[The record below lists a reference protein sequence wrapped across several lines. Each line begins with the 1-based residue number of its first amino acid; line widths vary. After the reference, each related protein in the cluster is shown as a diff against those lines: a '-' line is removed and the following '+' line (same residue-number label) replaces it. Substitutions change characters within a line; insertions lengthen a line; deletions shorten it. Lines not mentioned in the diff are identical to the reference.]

1 MPARLIALI
10 VAILIVAL
18 LVLAGLALF
27 MAHDKG
33 RDSRSYRAVSAV
45 VAPISRRLHHDTT
58 SDIRTPYA
66 NPRGQIEPEWRWL
79 QRDAVEIEPRTD
91 RLALIATRESLWF
104 LNARGPLVYRQL
116 VGDGTVSAV
125 VKARKR
131 SDPASPPDMEWQFA
145 GLLLRDPAS
154 DAWMS
159 LENYVFNVIGFCC
172 GELQVETK
180 STRQGLSEIHSFR
193 WDSGDAELAIQR
205 SGARFTLRARRV
217 GSHDNRGDA
226 WRELVS
232 YDRPD
237 LPARLQVGLILYAH
251 SQGRGRH
258 DLRAD
263 FEQIAVR

>member
-1 MPARLIALI
+1 MPTRLSALVV
-10 VAILIVAL
+10 VAALLVSL

-27 MAHDKG
+27 MAYYKG
-33 RDSRSYRAVSAV
+33 RDSRSYRAVSAI
-45 VAPISRRLHHDTT
+45 VAPISQRLHHDTT
-58 SDIRTPYA
+58 SDIRPPYA
-66 NPRGQIEPEWRWL
+66 SPRGQLEPEWQWL
-79 QRDAVEIEPRTD
+79 QRDGITIEPRTD
-91 RLALIATRESLWF
+91 SLEIAATRESLWF

-116 VGDGTVSAV
+116 VGDGTISAV
-125 VKARKR
+125 VRARKR
-131 SDPASPPDMEWQFA
+131 TDPTIPPDMEWQFA
-145 GLLLRDPAS
+145 GLLMRDPAS

-172 GELQVETK
+172 GELQLETK
-180 STRQGLSEIHSFR
+180 STREGGSEIHSFR

-205 SGARFTLRARRV
+205 SGARFTLRARRA
-217 GSHDNRGDA
+217 GSGDA

-232 YDRPD
+232 YERPD

-258 DLRAD
+258 DLRAF

>member
-1 MPARLIALI
+1 MANRLIALL
-10 VAILIVAL
+10 AALLVAL

-27 MAHDKG
+27 MAHYKG
-33 RDSRSYRAVSAV
+33 RDSRSFRAVSAI
-45 VAPISRRLHHDTT
+45 VAPISRRLHHD
-58 SDIRTPYA
+58 SASEIRLPYA
-66 NPRGQIEPEWRWL
+66 NPHGQLEPEWRWL
-79 QRDAVEIEPRTD
+79 QRDGIAIDPRTD
-91 RLALIATRESLWF
+91 SLAMAATRESLWF
-104 LNARGPLVYRQL
+104 LNTRGPLVYRQL
-116 VGDGTVSAV
+116 VGDGTVSAL

-131 SDPASPPDMEWQFA
+131 SDPAQPPDMEWQFA

-180 STRQGLSEIHSFR
+180 STREGASEIHSFR

-205 SGARFTLRARRV
+205 NGARFTLRARRAA
-217 GSHDNRGDA
+217 GGDEAAA

-232 YDRPD
+232 YERPD

-258 DLRAD
+258 DLQAY
-263 FEQIAVR
+263 FEKITIR